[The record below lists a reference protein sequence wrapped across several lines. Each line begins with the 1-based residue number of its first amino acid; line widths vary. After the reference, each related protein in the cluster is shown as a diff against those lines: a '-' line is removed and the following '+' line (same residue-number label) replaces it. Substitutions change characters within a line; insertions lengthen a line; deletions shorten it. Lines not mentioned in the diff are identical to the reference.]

1 MVIEIP
7 FQFFTNWIRR
17 AIEVLGLDVLEIPE
31 KNLLRHMASTLIV
44 IIDKAIVTTLAAS
57 GTSVISWVWS
67 SIVMLLSEKW

>member
-1 MVIEIP
+1 M
-7 FQFFTNWIRR
+7 
-17 AIEVLGLDVLEIPE
+17 DVLEIPE